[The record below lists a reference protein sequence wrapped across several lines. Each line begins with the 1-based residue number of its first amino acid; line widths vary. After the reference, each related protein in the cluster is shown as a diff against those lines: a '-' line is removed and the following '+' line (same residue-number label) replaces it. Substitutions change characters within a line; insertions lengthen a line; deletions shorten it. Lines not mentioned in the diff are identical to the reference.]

1 MYKNLIGEEVILIV
15 SSRSEQILEY
25 RGTIKD
31 YNGTELV
38 LSNASVNYL
47 AAALQ
52 KNLFGSNVINLQD
65 DKEEIII
72 NVKYIISCT
81 K

>member
-1 MYKNLIGEEVILIV
+1 MYKNLIGEEVTIIV
-15 SSRSEQILEY
+15 SSRCEQILEY

-38 LSNASVNYL
+38 LSNASINYL
-47 AAALQ
+47 TAALQ
-52 KNLFGSNVINLQD
+52 RNIFGSNVINLQE

-72 NVKYIISCT
+72 NTKYIISCT